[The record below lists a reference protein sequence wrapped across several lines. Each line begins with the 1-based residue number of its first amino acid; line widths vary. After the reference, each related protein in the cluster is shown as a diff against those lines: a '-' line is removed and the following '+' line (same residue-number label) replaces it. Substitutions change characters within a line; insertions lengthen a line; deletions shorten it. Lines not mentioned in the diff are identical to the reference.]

1 MTVEARPNMI
11 RTIAAAALLVL
22 ISRVAP
28 ADMVHLENGDRLT
41 GTVQSAAEGEL
52 VLVTTY
58 AGELHVKLEE
68 VKAVVTDAAVAVRRQ
83 DGEVLTG
90 RLALEGDEQ
99 TLATDQVAQP
109 LPLDQIEA
117 IAADTESLPKWP
129 QKERKWRGSVDAGAS
144 WRSAET
150 DTLDANFGITLVR
163 KRLRDTLTLELAG
176 GYGEVDSQVNTRRLK
191 GTAKYQYYLK
201 ERLYLYGH
209 AGAEQDPGRRL
220 ELRVETGGG
229 VGYDF
234 IKSERRSLA
243 LDAGLDYAHE
253 WWNEYTITELED
265 AQHSASA
272 ALRSGAEAYARS
284 HLTKPLADWAFDDL
298 FAGLQLLADAYTG
311 DVDQITRDEDNVY
324 IRLGGQFEQKLFES
338 AVLTEKLVVLPQ
350 IDDLG
355 EYRLTSDLALETPLS
370 QKLSFRVNLLSDYDS
385 DTTDGDDEFTNT
397 LIAGLRYA
405 F

>member
-11 RTIAAAALLVL
+11 TTVAAAALLVM
-22 ISRVAP
+22 ISPVAP
-28 ADMVHLENGDRLT
+28 ADTVYLENGDRLT
-41 GTVQSAAEGEL
+41 GTVQGAAEGEL

-83 DGEVLTG
+83 DGDVLTG

-99 TLATDQVAQP
+99 TLGTDDAAQL

-117 IAADTESLPKWP
+117 IAGDAESLPKWP
-129 QKERKWRGSVDAGAS
+129 KKERKWHGSADAGAS

-150 DTLDANFGITLVR
+150 DTLDANFGVTLVR
-163 KRLRDTLTLELAG
+163 KRLKDTLTLALSG

-191 GTAKYQYYLK
+191 GAAKYQYYLK
-201 ERLYLYGH
+201 DRLYLYGH
-209 AGAEQDPGRRL
+209 AGAEHDPARRL
-220 ELRVETGGG
+220 ELRLETGAGA
-229 VGYDF
+229 GYDF

-243 LDAGLDYAHE
+243 LDAGLDYARE
-253 WWNEYTITELED
+253 WWNEYTITELEN

-272 ALRSGAEAYARS
+272 AIRASGEAYVRS

-311 DVDQITRDEDNVY
+311 DIDQITRDEDNVY
-324 IRLGGQFEQKLFES
+324 LRLAGQFEQKLFKS
-338 AVLTEKLVVLPQ
+338 AVLTERLVILPQ
-350 IDDLG
+350 IDDFG
-355 EYRLTSDLALETPLS
+355 EYRLSSDLALETPLS
-370 QKLSFRVNLLSDYDS
+370 KKLSFRVNLLTDYDS